1 MPWERKRLYTTI
13 IFLGALLAGIIL
25 LAIPT
30 STQING
36 PEYAAQVTKSELD
49 ASIGYA
55 PPGYLAE
62 AHITAQNQVT
72 VTLTL
77 TGTSAVLFSQ
87 TFAAGTFDVPQV
99 TIVNGGNVFLTIRPQ
114 NGAYTQI
121 TVFARIFHNVVTY
134 QYTWLGVLTLG
145 GAGLLGLALFFPETL
160 LGRSARLIIPLKKVS
175 SYTRP
180 GSRLNNAN

>member
-25 LAIPT
+25 LIVPT

-55 PPGYLAE
+55 PPGYSAD

-121 TVFARIFHNVVTY
+121 TVFARIFHDVVTY
-134 QYTWLGVLTLG
+134 QYTWLGVLMLG
-145 GAGLLGLALFFPETL
+145 GSGLLGLALFLPETL
-160 LGRSARLIIPLKKVS
+160 LGRGARLIIPLKKVS
-175 SYTRP
+175 SYKRAW
-180 GSRLNNAN
+180 NQIK